1 MVAGAAVVE
10 TAGARPAVPLPI
22 IPETQRIDF
31 PRRGDQLHHPIA
43 RRPPVRL
50 PARAHRLEALADNTP
65 HRSADSA
72 KGRATG
78 ALRME

>member
-10 TAGARPAVPLPI
+10 AAGARQAVPLPI
-22 IPETQRIDF
+22 IPETQRLNF
-31 PRRGDQLHHPIA
+31 PRLGDELHRPIT
-43 RRPPVRL
+43 RRPPVHL
-50 PARAHRLEALADNTP
+50 PARAHRLEALANNTP